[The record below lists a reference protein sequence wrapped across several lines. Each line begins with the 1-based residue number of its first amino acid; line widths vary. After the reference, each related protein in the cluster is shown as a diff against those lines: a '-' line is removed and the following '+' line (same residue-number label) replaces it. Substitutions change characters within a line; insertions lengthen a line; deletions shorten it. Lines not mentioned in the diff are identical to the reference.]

1 MEGLGL
7 VIEFF
12 QFSSVTLRNV
22 WLELDFLFRL
32 QVPIPELRCVLF
44 LPHLL
49 RVLAVQSEIP
59 AFTCHQDDQTEWE
72 VGPVLTLLD

>member
-22 WLELDFLFRL
+22 WLELDFLFHL

-44 LPHLL
+44 SSPP
-49 RVLAVQSEIP
+49 VEDAGS
-59 AFTCHQDDQTEWE
+59 TE
-72 VGPVLTLLD
+72 